1 MADVSQL
8 LRKNNQGGYK
18 NIFPKTY
25 LDNIIDK
32 ESGMTLSDILSGF
45 NMYFLSYTGSRSQT
59 RLQVPEVLR
68 KNGLWITYVLFDN
81 TVVTEWYNSSSID
94 DTAWQDNSNWR
105 DGSNSL
111 VGDISISS
119 NGNWVINGIE
129 TDIPARGPQGDRLQV
144 RVSEDQTK
152 IEYSYDSINWSKLF
166 PLDLITPT
174 FELDETEVLD
184 ADQIPSVTNSGDNF
198 NFKPKFHLPKAK
210 QVSVNSTET
219 IAAGSDAN
227 VEDVGDANELKL
239 KFSIPG
245 STPVN
250 VGTVTTLAAGSEAK
264 VTNGGS
270 AYNVVLNF
278 SIPMGNT
285 GAKGEKGDGWE
296 CKGFVDAVDNLPS
309 SGQTVGDLYLVGT
322 TEPYDVYVYKG
333 SSYGWVNIGNALE
346 IKASVI
352 DGGRADSK
360 YGGARTFDCGGADAY
375 LY

>member
-1 MADVSQL
+1 MADISQL

-59 RLQVPEVLR
+59 RLQVPKVLR

-81 TVVTEWYNSSSID
+81 TVVTEWYNNSSID

-119 NGNWVINGIE
+119 DGNWVIKGVE
-129 TDIPARGPQGDRLQV
+129 TDIPARG
-144 RVSEDQTK
+144 S
-152 IEYSYDSINWSKLF
+152 
-166 PLDLITPT
+166 
-174 FELDETEVLD
+174 
-184 ADQIPSVTNSGDNF
+184 
-198 NFKPKFHLPKAK
+198 
-210 QVSVNSTET
+210 
-219 IAAGSDAN
+219 
-227 VEDVGDANELKL
+227 
-239 KFSIPG
+239 
-245 STPVN
+245 
-250 VGTVTTLAAGSEAK
+250 
-264 VTNGGS
+264 
-270 AYNVVLNF
+270 
-278 SIPMGNT
+278 
-285 GAKGEKGDGWE
+285 KGEKGDGWE
-296 CKGFVDAVDNLPS
+296 CKGFVDAVGNLPS
-309 SGQTVGDLYLVGT
+309 SGQTIGDLYLVGT

>member
-59 RLQVPEVLR
+59 RLQVPKVLR

-81 TVVTEWYNSSSID
+81 TVVTEWYNSASID
-94 DTAWQDNSNWR
+94 DTAWQNNSNWR

-119 NGNWVINGIE
+119 NGNWVINGVE

-144 RVSEDQTK
+144 RVNEEHTY
-152 IEYSYDSINWSKLF
+152 IEYSYNGVDWENLLSLR
-166 PLDLITPT
+166 DITPV
-174 FELDETEVLD
+174 FNIETETL
-184 ADQIPSVTNSGDNF
+184 S
-198 NFKPKFHLPKAK
+198 
-210 QVSVNSTET
+210 
-219 IAAGSDAN
+219 AGSE
-227 VEDVGDANELKL
+227 VTIEDNNDGLTHNIT
-239 KFSIPG
+239 FGIPG

-250 VGTVTTLAAGSEAK
+250 VGTVTTLAAGSQAK

-296 CKGFVDAVDNLPS
+296 CKGFVDAVGNLPS

-333 SSYGWVNIGNALE
+333 SSHGWVNIGNALE
-346 IKASVI
+346 IKASVT
-352 DGGRADSK
+352 DGGRADTK
-360 YGGARTFDCGGADAY
+360 YGGTRTIDCGGADAY
-375 LY
+375 LTY

>member
-1 MADVSQL
+1 MSGSQL
-8 LRKNNQGGYK
+8 IKKSNQGGYK
-18 NIFPKTY
+18 DIFPKSY

-59 RLQVPEVLR
+59 RLQVPGVLR

-81 TVVTEWYNSSSID
+81 TVVTEWYNSTSID

-119 NGNWVINGIE
+119 NGKWVINGVE

-144 RVSEDQTK
+144 RVNEEHTY
-152 IEYSYDSINWSKLF
+152 IEYSYDGINWENLF
-166 PLDLITPT
+166 SLRDITPV
-174 FELDETEVLD
+174 FNIETETL
-184 ADQIPSVTNSGDNF
+184 S
-198 NFKPKFHLPKAK
+198 
-210 QVSVNSTET
+210 
-219 IAAGSDAN
+219 AGSDAIVTDDN
-227 VEDVGDANELKL
+227 DGLTHNLT
-239 KFSIPG
+239 FGIPG

-250 VGTVTTLAAGSEAK
+250 VGTVTTLAAGSKAT
-264 VTNGGS
+264 VVNGGS
-270 AYNVVLNF
+270 AYNMILNF
-278 SIPMGNT
+278 GVPMGNT

-296 CKGFVDAVDNLPS
+296 CKGFVDAVGNLPS

-352 DGGRADSK
+352 DGGRADTK
-360 YGGARTFDCGGADAY
+360 YGGTRTIDCGGADAY
-375 LY
+375 LTY

>member
-1 MADVSQL
+1 MSGSQL
-8 LRKNNQGGYK
+8 IKKSNQGGYK
-18 NIFPKTY
+18 NVFPKSY

-81 TVVTEWYNSSSID
+81 TVVTEWYNSASID

-119 NGNWVINGIE
+119 NGKWVINGVE

-144 RVSEDQTK
+144 RVNEEHTYV
-152 IEYSYDSINWSKLF
+152 EYSYNGVDWENLF
-166 PLDLITPT
+166 SLRDITPVI
-174 FELDETEVLD
+174 EVETTTL
-184 ADQIPSVTNSGDNF
+184 S
-198 NFKPKFHLPKAK
+198 
-210 QVSVNSTET
+210 
-219 IAAGSDAN
+219 AGSNATVTDDTDGLN
-227 VEDVGDANELKL
+227 HTLTFG
-239 KFSIPG
+239 IPG

-250 VGTVTTLAAGSEAK
+250 VGTVNTLAAGSKAK

-296 CKGFVDAVDNLPS
+296 CKGFVDAVGSLPS

-352 DGGRADSK
+352 DGGRADTK
-360 YGGARTFDCGGADAY
+360 YGGTRTIDCGGADAY
-375 LY
+375 LTY